1 MSVSTVNSLSRPN
14 TTAHIVAQALLDG
27 FNRHYRLFRE
37 ASQRAKRLFEQKNWL
52 ELQQIAVERIEF
64 YDRRVHEAVKN
75 LIEQFNADALDDDTW
90 QQIKLEYIV
99 LLTDH
104 KQPELAESFFNSVFC
119 QILHRSYYNNDFI
132 FVRPGV
138 STEHIDSDPP
148 AYRCYYPL
156 RDGLRYIIKQVYQDL
171 GFTQPITYIKRDL
184 RRLLRVWRNHLPYP
198 LILEANHQIQ
208 VLSSVFYRNTSA
220 YIVGRMINGG
230 NQYPFVVAL
239 MHDDKKGIEVDAL
252 LLTPEQLSV
261 FVNSSRAYFF
271 VDMEVP
277 SAFVEFLHSMLPQKP
292 KAELYSILG
301 LHKQGKT
308 LFYRDFLHHLK
319 YSSDDFIVAP
329 GIRGLVMA
337 VFTLPSYPYVFKVI
351 KDVISP
357 PKQINREQ
365 VKAKY
370 LLVKQHDRVGRMAD
384 TLEYSNVAFPKHRFT
399 RELLDELKRLAP
411 SQIEESV
418 DTLIVKHLYIER
430 RMVPLNIYMDKAN
443 DEQIAH
449 AISEF
454 GDALKDLAAVNI
466 FAGDLLFKNF
476 GVTRFGRVV
485 FYDYDEIDY
494 ITNCHFRKIPP
505 PRFEEDELSAEPWYS
520 VDPNDIFPEEF
531 EYFLLTDPKVKQYFL
546 AKHKDLLD
554 ASWWQA
560 MQHEIQRGR
569 VVDVFPYPQSQRF
582 SVIFKEGLP
591 IYLRASIGQGFR
603 GLASHE
609 RALSSGRKRP
619 LGRFSFDSD

>member
-1 MSVSTVNSLSRPN
+1 MSRPN
-14 TTAHIVAQALLDG
+14 TVAQVVAQALLDG

-37 ASQRAKRLFEQKNWL
+37 ASQRATYLFEQQNWA

-64 YDRRVHEAVKN
+64 YDRRVHESVKN
-75 LIEQFNADALDDDTW
+75 LVEKFNADALDDDTW

-132 FVRPGV
+132 FVRAGV

-156 RDGLRYIIKQVYQDL
+156 QDGLRSVIRQIYQDL
-171 GFTQPITYIKRDL
+171 HFIKPLTCLQRDT
-184 RRLLRVWRNHLPYP
+184 RRLLRIWRTHLDYP
-198 LILEANHQIQ
+198 LVLEANHQIQ
-208 VLSSVFYRNTSA
+208 ILSSVFYRNTSA
-220 YIVGRMINGG
+220 YLIGRMINGG
-230 NQYPFVVAL
+230 NQYPFVVSL
-239 MHDDKKGIEVDAL
+239 MHDNCGGIEVDSL

-261 FVNSSRAYFF
+261 LVNSSRAYFF

-357 PKQINREQ
+357 PKQIHREQ

-384 TLEYSNVAFPKHRFT
+384 TMEYSNVAFPKHRFT
-399 RELLDELKRLAP
+399 QELLEELRKLAQ
-411 SQIEESV
+411 SQIEETE
-418 DTLIVKHLYIER
+418 DTLIIKHLYIER

-449 AISEF
+449 AIAEF

-531 EYFLLTDPKVKQYFL
+531 EYFLLTDPKVRQYFL
-546 AKHKDLLD
+546 EKHSNLLD
-554 ASWWQA
+554 ATWWQSI
-560 MQHEIQRGR
+560 QEEIKNGR
-569 VVDVFPYPQSQRF
+569 VVDVFPYSQEQRF
-582 SVIFKEGLP
+582 SVIFKKGFP
-591 IYLRASIGQGFR
+591 IQRRMARDKAFL

-609 RALSSGRKRP
+609 RALSTGRKRP